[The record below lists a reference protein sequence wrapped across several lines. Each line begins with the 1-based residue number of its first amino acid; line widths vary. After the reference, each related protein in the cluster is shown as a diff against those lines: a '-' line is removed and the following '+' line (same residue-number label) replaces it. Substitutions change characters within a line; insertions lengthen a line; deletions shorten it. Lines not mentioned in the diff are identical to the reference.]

1 MCLGFVG
8 STAMLS
14 SLWGRLV
21 LSQFIRMF
29 PPPRSVPSVHEDI
42 VIVPIPDTVGSLS
55 KSAADEN
62 IPDIA
67 GPLNCVCLAL
77 ATGTMPKAEEAV
89 RAIRKRA
96 VAIMAYLRLL
106 KKESGAIF
114 VAIIFR
120 VLPNRYRLKLL
131 RMSLL

>member
-1 MCLGFVG
+1 MV
-8 STAMLS
+8 T
-14 SLWGRLV
+14 
-21 LSQFIRMF
+21 
-29 PPPRSVPSVHEDI
+29 
-42 VIVPIPDTVGSLS
+42 VPIPGAVGSLR

-89 RAIRKRA
+89 RAIRRRA
-96 VAIMAYLRLL
+96 VAIIEYLRLL

-114 VAIIFR
+114 VAIIFEF
-120 VLPNRYRLKLL
+120 YQTGIA
-131 RMSLL
+131 

>member
-14 SLWGRLV
+14 SLCGRLV

-29 PPPRSVPSVHEDI
+29 PPPRSEPSVHEDL
-42 VIVPIPDTVGSLS
+42 VIVPIPDTVGSLR

-67 GPLNCVCLAL
+67 GPLNCVCFAL
-77 ATGTMPKAEEAV
+77 AMGTTARADVAV
-89 RAIRKRA
+89 RAIRRRA
-96 VAIMAYLRLL
+96 VATTAYLRLL
-106 KKESGAIF
+106 KKESSAIL
-114 VAIIFR
+114 VAIIFGPYDA
-120 VLPNRYRLKLL
+120 LFHIKLL
-131 RMSLL
+131 RT